1 MAIVDLT
8 RFDPAQYENSK
19 TNSLIVEIVKM
30 LLEWHRQGWIERF
43 LMNCLGKTI
52 IDFDLNFTFNHA
64 HSGSKQSEVVKKLK
78 VCLKYNEKHSS
89 KKRRQSFS
97 GKNTQK
103 IPKHVESTISDLEK
117 TVIHDL
123 QQRIALLILK
133 QWKELNDHQNINNKK
148 ILYATA
154 ATSPAIMK
162 IRKLKDTPG
171 TIRRHCLPCKCKS
184 V

>member
-8 RFDPAQYENSK
+8 QFDPAQYENSK

-78 VCLKYNEKHSS
+78 KFV
-89 KKRRQSFS
+89 
-97 GKNTQK
+97 
-103 IPKHVESTISDLEK
+103 
-117 TVIHDL
+117 
-123 QQRIALLILK
+123 
-133 QWKELNDHQNINNKK
+133 
-148 ILYATA
+148 
-154 ATSPAIMK
+154 
-162 IRKLKDTPG
+162 
-171 TIRRHCLPCKCKS
+171 
-184 V
+184 

>member
-1 MAIVDLT
+1 M
-8 RFDPAQYENSK
+8 
-19 TNSLIVEIVKM
+19 
-30 LLEWHRQGWIERF
+30 
-43 LMNCLGKTI
+43 
-52 IDFDLNFTFNHA
+52 NFTFNHA

-78 VCLKYNEKHSS
+78 VCLRYNEKHSS

-117 TVIHDL
+117 TIIHDL

-148 ILYATA
+148 ILYANA
-154 ATSPAIMK
+154 ATSP
-162 IRKLKDTPG
+162 RNNENTNTTKDTPVR
-171 TIRRHCLPCKCKS
+171 IRRRTFANANQYNVADGSFESDASGGSDYNKNGSNRKE
-184 V
+184 

>member
-1 MAIVDLT
+1 
-8 RFDPAQYENSK
+8 
-19 TNSLIVEIVKM
+19 
-30 LLEWHRQGWIERF
+30 
-43 LMNCLGKTI
+43 MNCLGKTI

-64 HSGSKQSEVVKKLK
+64 HSSSKQSEVVKKLK
-78 VCLKYNEKHSS
+78 VCLRYNEKHSS

-148 ILYATA
+148 ILYANA
-154 ATSPAIMK
+154 ATSPRNNENTK
-162 IRKLKDTPG
+162 TNKDTPVR
-171 TIRRHCLPCKCKS
+171 IRRRTFLANANQYDVAEGS
-184 V
+184 I